1 MPSQQ
6 EVKWSQLKVGL
17 IVLISVALLSSL
29 LFLMS
34 SASGMGL
41 FSAKMTVTSYFA
53 NSNGLKVGAPVSLQG
68 VTIGEVK
75 KVQITTD
82 PGHKLTPVKVI
93 MKLDPAFRAGLHKD
107 STSSLVKDGLVG
119 DTVVDI
125 NSQLAAG
132 PLLES
137 GDQLPSVETSD
148 IDAVMARAKDTMQ
161 SLDTTLGKLNTTIDG
176 INQGQ
181 GTVGQLVKNRELF
194 DNLNTTIHNLN
205 VLIAGV
211 NQGQGSAG
219 KLLKDDSLYNHLDDL
234 TKHFDDISKN
244 LDEGKGSAGKLLTDD
259 KLYKNLSSSVTHLNS
274 LLTEADSGKGALG
287 LLTKDPAF
295 AHKLDDTVTNLDT
308 LLSNVNAGKG
318 TLGKFATDDQAYNNV
333 NTLLKSSNDLVNT
346 IRSDPKKYLTI
357 HMKIF

>member
-17 IVLISVALLSSL
+17 IVLVSLALLSSL

-34 SASGMGL
+34 SASGMGV
-41 FSAKMTVTSYFA
+41 FSAKMIVTSYFS
-53 NSNGLKVGAPVSLQG
+53 NSNGLKVGAPVNLEG
-68 VTIGEVK
+68 VTIGEIK

-82 PGHKLTPVKVI
+82 AAHKLTPVKVI
-93 MKLDPAFRAGLHKD
+93 MKIDPKFRESLHKD

-125 NSQLAAG
+125 NSQTAIG

-161 SLDTTLGKLNTTIDG
+161 SLDTTLGKLDATIDS

-194 DNLNTTIHNLN
+194 DNLNTTTRNLN
-205 VLIAGV
+205 VLIAGI
-211 NQGQGSAG
+211 NEGHGSAG

-234 TKHFDDISKN
+234 AAHFDNISKN
-244 LDEGKGSAGKLLTDD
+244 LDAGKGSAGKLLSDD
-259 KLYKNLSSSVTHLNS
+259 KLYNNVNSSVAHLNS

-287 LLTKDPAF
+287 MMAKDPAF
-295 AHKLDDTVTNLDT
+295 AHKLDDAMSNLDT

-318 TLGKFATDDQAYNNV
+318 TLGKLATDDQAYNNI
-333 NTLLKSSNDLVNT
+333 NTLLKSSDDLVKA
-346 IRSDPKKYLTI
+346 IRTDPKKYLTI

>member
-17 IVLISVALLSSL
+17 IVLVSVALLSSL

-41 FSAKMTVTSYFA
+41 FSSKMTVTSYFA

-82 PGHKLTPVKVI
+82 PVHKLTPVKVI
-93 MKLDPAFRAGLHKD
+93 MKLDPSFRASLHKD
-107 STSSLVKDGLVG
+107 STSSLIKDGLVG

-125 NSQLAAG
+125 NSQLATG
-132 PLLES
+132 PPLES

-148 IDAVMARAKDTMQ
+148 IDAVMAHAKDTMQ
-161 SLDTTLGKLNTTIDG
+161 SLDSTLGKLSTLLDS

-181 GTVGQLVKNRELF
+181 GTVGQLIKNRELF
-194 DNLNTTIHNLN
+194 DNLNATSRSVNSLLADLN
-205 VLIAGV
+205 SGK
-211 NQGQGSAG
+211 GSAG
-219 KLLKDDSLYNHLDDL
+219 KLLKDDDLYNHLDDL
-234 TKHFDDISKN
+234 TRHFDNISKN

-259 KLYKNLSSSVTHLNS
+259 KLYNNVNSTVAHLNS
-274 LLTEADSGKGALG
+274 LLAEADAGKGALG
-287 LLTKDPAF
+287 LLSKDPAF
-295 AHKLDDTVTNLDT
+295 ARKLDDTVSNLDK
-308 LLSNVNAGKG
+308 LLSNVNTGKG
-318 TLGKFATDDQAYNNV
+318 TLGKFATDDQAYNNL
-333 NTLLKSSNDLVNT
+333 NTLLKSSNDLVT
-346 IRSDPKKYLTI
+346 AVRADPKKYLVI
-357 HMKIF
+357 HLKIF

>member
-17 IVLISVALLSSL
+17 IVLVSLALLSSL

-34 SASGMGL
+34 SASGMGV
-41 FSAKMTVTSYFA
+41 FSAKMIVTSYFS
-53 NSNGLKVGAPVSLQG
+53 NSNGLKVGAPVNLEG
-68 VTIGEVK
+68 VTIGEIK

-82 PGHKLTPVKVI
+82 AAHKLTPVKVI
-93 MKLDPAFRAGLHKD
+93 MKIDPKFRESLHKD

-125 NSQLAAG
+125 NSQTATG

-161 SLDTTLGKLNTTIDG
+161 SLDTTLGKLDATIDS

-194 DNLNTTIHNLN
+194 DNLNTTTRNLN
-205 VLIAGV
+205 VLIAGI
-211 NQGQGSAG
+211 NEGHGSAG

-234 TKHFDDISKN
+234 AAHFDNISKN
-244 LDEGKGSAGKLLTDD
+244 LDAGKGSAGKLLSDD
-259 KLYKNLSSSVTHLNS
+259 KLYNNVNSSVAHLNS

-287 LLTKDPAF
+287 MMAKDPAF
-295 AHKLDDTVTNLDT
+295 AHKLDDAMSNLDT

-318 TLGKFATDDQAYNNV
+318 TLGKLATDDQAYNNI
-333 NTLLKSSNDLVNT
+333 NTLLKSSDDLVKA
-346 IRSDPKKYLTI
+346 IRTDPKKYLTI

>member
-17 IVLISVALLSSL
+17 IVLVSVALLSSL

-41 FSAKMTVTSYFA
+41 FSSKMTVTSYFA

-82 PGHKLTPVKVI
+82 VTHKLTPVKVI
-93 MKLDPAFRAGLHKD
+93 MKLDPAFRASLHKD
-107 STSSLVKDGLVG
+107 STASLIKDGLVG

-125 NSQLAAG
+125 NSQLAIG
-132 PLLES
+132 PPLES

-148 IDAVMARAKDTMQ
+148 IDAVMAHAKDTMQ
-161 SLDTTLGKLNTTIDG
+161 SLDSTLGKLSALLDSV
-176 INQGQ
+176 NQGQ
-181 GTVGQLVKNRELF
+181 GTVGQLIKNRELF
-194 DNLNTTIHNLN
+194 DNLNATSRNVNALITDLN
-205 VLIAGV
+205 SGK
-211 NQGQGSAG
+211 GSAG

-234 TKHFDDISKN
+234 TKHFDNISKN

-259 KLYKNLSSSVTHLNS
+259 TLYNNLNSTVTHLNS
-274 LLTEADSGKGALG
+274 LLAEADAGKGALG
-287 LLTKDPAF
+287 LLSKDPAF
-295 AHKLDDTVTNLDT
+295 AKKLDDTVSNLDK
-308 LLSNVNAGKG
+308 LLSNVNTGKG
-318 TLGKFATDDQAYNNV
+318 TLGKLATDDQAYNNI
-333 NTLLKSSNDLVNT
+333 NTLLKSSNDLVT
-346 IRSDPKKYLTI
+346 AVRADPKKYLVI
-357 HMKIF
+357 HLKIF

>member
-17 IVLISVALLSSL
+17 IVLVSLALLSSL

-34 SASGMGL
+34 SASGMGI

-53 NSNGLKVGAPVSLQG
+53 NSNGLKEGAPVNLEG
-68 VTIGEVK
+68 VTIGEIK

-82 PGHKLTPVKVI
+82 PAHKLTPVKVI
-93 MKLDPAFRAGLHKD
+93 MKLDPTFHASLHKD
-107 STSSLVKDGLVG
+107 SFASLVKDGLVG

-125 NSQLAAG
+125 NSQLATG
-132 PLLES
+132 PPLES
-137 GDQLPSVETSD
+137 GDQLPSIETSD
-148 IDAVMARAKDTMQ
+148 IDAVMAHAKDTMQ
-161 SLDTTLGKLNTTIDG
+161 SLDATLGKLSTLLDG

-194 DNLNTTIHNLN
+194 DNLNIATRNLN
-205 VLIAGV
+205 GLISDLNEGH
-211 NQGQGSAG
+211 GSAG
-219 KLLKDDSLYNHLDDL
+219 KLLKDESLYNHLDDL
-234 TKHFDDISKN
+234 AAHFDNISKN
-244 LDEGKGSAGKLLTDD
+244 LDAGKGSAGKLLTDD
-259 KLYKNLSSSVTHLNS
+259 KLYDNFNSSVAHLNS
-274 LLTEADSGKGALG
+274 LLAEADAGRGGLG

-295 AHKLDDTVTNLDT
+295 AHKLDDTVTNMDT

-318 TLGKFATDDQAYNNV
+318 TLGKLATDDQAYNNL
-333 NTLLKSSNDLVNT
+333 NTLLKSSNDLVT
-346 IRSDPKKYLTI
+346 AIRADPKKYFVI